1 MPDNSLMQPVL
12 YGKGVRRHGAGMI
25 ADVVA
30 GCWPICRVTEATL
43 NVTVKLAFSAIV
55 LIACFY
61 SLLTYI
67 PFTYYAV
74 IQNPFLAWLR
84 FFASFYKYIYLATLL
99 PLVLVLLRNADG
111 ERTTRV
117 ARGFVAVHAFV
128 GIVLLLSP
136 PLTSLPRDFRSFI
149 WSLLI
154 PFPLCWLGL
163 IDHSSFAEGG
173 GWSRMPGRR
182 NLRLLAV
189 IEATLVVAL
198 AFAENSYFRYMAITH
213 QGSPQAVSAVVVSIA
228 DHFLLGIFV
237 FAVLTLVREVV
248 ARMGA
253 SAVTEFV
260 ASSMLF
266 WFACAVI
273 IRKLVLASLSLN
285 NGAATLFAV
294 VVTLQT
300 TVFVTGLS
308 VLVYRSA
315 RSETVDAFTL
325 PLYVLAAL
333 FRRRA
338 FFWIVALGGAYA
350 IPAIL
355 ARSDWD
361 MLFQRLGAV
370 FLWFA
375 ALSFA
380 LNSTRSRNDER
391 RSPLLIFNLLAIA
404 VFSFWAARQ
413 AGTPRFLDRYSGCKQ
428 QACVSDAVEQ
438 YSGFDASFKAARDVF
453 APAFDDG
460 EHGDFYRFLR
470 RNTNIAAPIRP
481 VEINIAGKLKA
492 TRGTKP
498 HIFLFVIDSLRPDY
512 VSPYNPAVDFTPAI
526 AQFARSSDVM
536 RNAFTRYGGT
546 ALAEP
551 SIWAG
556 AMQIHKQYVQP
567 YYPMNALQ
575 KLLDVEHYDSYV
587 TLDPILRAILGESAS
602 IVELDRNTTNQN
614 YDLCI
619 TLKEIEHFIST
630 RTDTSKPIFVYTQ
643 PLNVHVTGLYFAK
656 SRRQPQRKYPG
667 FDADHAAEIERL
679 DAAFGEFI
687 QFLKDRGLYD
697 NSIVVVTADHGDSI
711 GEYGRY
717 GHTGPPF
724 PEIARIPLIIH
735 VPPRLRES
743 LVYDSKNFSFNIDIT
758 PTLYYLLGHRDLAV
772 GEIAGR
778 PLYAATPGELTRYN
792 QPNYMIV
799 SSYSPVYGILGRDGP
814 TLFITDAQ
822 SGTNYFYDLSQDP
835 MGLHNRVT
843 NAIRDEGERLIRAHV
858 SELNRFYGLER

>member
-1 MPDNSLMQPVL
+1 VPENGLMQSVLCEKPVMRQRGGGL
-12 YGKGVRRHGAGMI
+12 AGI
-25 ADVVA
+25 VA
-30 GCWPICRVTEATL
+30 GCWRSWRLAGVTL
-43 NVTVKLAFSAIV
+43 NVTVRLAFSAVV

-61 SLLTYI
+61 CLLTYI

-74 IQNPFLAWLR
+74 IQNPFLTWLK
-84 FFASFYKYIYLATLL
+84 FFASFYKYIYLATLV
-99 PLVLVLLRNADG
+99 PLGAVLLRNAEG

-117 ARGFVAVHAFV
+117 ARSFVVVHVFV
-128 GIVLLLSP
+128 GIVLLFSP
-136 PLTSLPRDFRSFI
+136 PLASLPRDPRSFI
-149 WSLLI
+149 WSLAI

-163 IDHSSFAEGG
+163 IDHSSFAEWG

-182 NLRLLAV
+182 NLRLFTV

-198 AFAENSYFRYMAITH
+198 AFAANSYFRYVAVTR
-213 QGSPQAVSAVVVSIA
+213 QGWLRAMPAVAVSIA
-228 DHFLLGIFV
+228 EHLLLGIFV
-237 FAVLTLVREVV
+237 FAVLSLVREVL
-248 ARMGA
+248 ARMRA
-253 SAVTEFV
+253 AALTEFIV
-260 ASSMLF
+260 ASMLF
-266 WFACAVI
+266 WLACAVI
-273 IRKLVLASLSLN
+273 FRKLVLASLSFN
-285 NGAATLFAV
+285 NSAATLFAV
-294 VVTLQT
+294 VVTLQIA
-300 TVFVTGLS
+300 VFVTGLS
-308 VLVYRSA
+308 LCVYRSA
-315 RSETVDAFTL
+315 RSQTVDAFAL
-325 PLYVLAAL
+325 PLFVLTAL
-333 FRRRA
+333 FTRRA

-361 MLFQRLGAV
+361 MLFQRLCAV

-375 ALSFA
+375 ALAYSIG
-380 LNSTRSRNDER
+380 STYGRGKGR
-391 RSPLLIFNLLAIA
+391 RSPFLILNLLALA
-404 VFSFWAARQ
+404 LFSFWAARQ
-413 AGTPRFLDRYSGCKQ
+413 VGTPRFLDRYSGCAQ
-428 QACVSDAVEQ
+428 QGCVSDDVEQ
-438 YSGFDASFKAARDVF
+438 YSGFDGSFKAVHDVF
-453 APAFDDG
+453 APTFDDG

-470 RNTNIAAPIRP
+470 RNTNIATPIRP
-481 VEINIAGKLKA
+481 VEINIAGKLEPN
-492 TRGTKP
+492 RGTKP

-512 VSPYNPAVDFTPAI
+512 LSPYNPAVDFTPAI
-526 AQFARSSDVM
+526 AQFARESDVM

-587 TLDPILRAILGESAS
+587 TLDPILRAIIGKSAS
-602 IVELDRNTTNQN
+602 IVELDGKTTNQN
-614 YDLCI
+614 YDLCT
-619 TLKEIEHFIST
+619 TLKEIEHDIST
-630 RTDTSKPIFVYTQ
+630 RTDTSRPIFVYTQ

-667 FDADHAAEIERL
+667 FDADHAAELERL
-679 DAAFGEFI
+679 DVAFGEFI

-724 PEIARIPLIIH
+724 PEIAKIPLIIH
-735 VPPRLRES
+735 VPSRLRES
-743 LVYDSKNFSFNIDIT
+743 LVYDSKKFASNIDIT
-758 PTLYYLLGHRDLAV
+758 PTLYYLLGHRDLTESEIV
-772 GEIAGR
+772 GR
-778 PLYAATPGELTRYN
+778 SLYATTPEELAKSDR
-792 QPNYMIV
+792 PNYLIV
-799 SSYSPVYGILGRDGP
+799 SSYSPVYGILARDGP

-835 MGLHNRVT
+835 KGLHNRVT

-858 SELNRFYGLER
+858 SELNRFYDLHQ